1 MNVNVSISQTSLSEN
16 KRKLR
21 KYDPSYLAFGFTNI
35 DDCPQCVVC
44 SEVLANSA
52 MAPAKLKRHLET
64 KHPQY
69 QNKPKDFFK
78 RKENELKSQKTVMQ
92 YTSLGTEN

>member
-1 MNVNVSISQTSLSEN
+1 MCCLFRGLT
-16 KRKLR
+16 
-21 KYDPSYLAFGFTNI
+21 
-35 DDCPQCVVC
+35 
-44 SEVLANSA
+44 NSA

-92 YTSLGTEN
+92 YTSLRTENELPLKASFFISFQIAKSKKISL